1 MAYKIQLRNDTAANW
16 TSANPT
22 LAQGEMGIE
31 TDTLKFKFGN
41 GTTAWTSLSYGLL
54 TGTMNQ
60 SNLTTTVSD
69 KSANYTIVA
78 GDKNSVIRST
88 NSAITITIANVLA
101 VGERVDFIQFGT
113 GQVTFAAGAGVTL
126 TSADSLLKTA
136 KQYAGA
142 TVICVA
148 SGVYSLIGNLG

>member
-1 MAYKIQLRNDTAANW
+1 MAVQIQLRNDTAANW

-22 LAQGEMGIE
+22 LAQGEMGVE

-41 GTTAWTSLSYGLL
+41 GTTAWASLAYGLV
-54 TGTMNQ
+54 TGPVNQ
-60 SNLTTTVSD
+60 SALTTTVSN
-69 KSANYTIVA
+69 KSASYTIVA

-88 NSAITITIANVLA
+88 NAAITITIANVLA
-101 VGERVDFIQFGT
+101 IGERIDFIQSGT

-126 TSADSLLKTA
+126 QSVDSLLKTA

-148 SGVYSLIGNLG
+148 SGVYALIGNLG